1 MKTITLE
8 VPDEQD
14 INELIALLKP
24 LNVKVKEEERENI
37 QSKIALF
44 EKSKGTIQV
53 PWTIEESALRREN
66 LYEDTTL

>member
-24 LNVKVKEEERENI
+24 LNVKVKEEERNEI
-37 QSKIALF
+37 TERISLIKATF
-44 EKSKGTIQV
+44 GTIKNKEV
-53 PWTIEESALRREN
+53 ISLETLKREN
-66 LYEDTTL
+66 LYEE